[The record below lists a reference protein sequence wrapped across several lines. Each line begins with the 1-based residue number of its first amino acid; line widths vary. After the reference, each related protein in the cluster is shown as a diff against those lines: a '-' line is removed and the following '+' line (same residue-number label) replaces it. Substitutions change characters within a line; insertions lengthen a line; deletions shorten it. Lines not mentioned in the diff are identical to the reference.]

1 MLTYMVVTDDKYELP
16 LFVCDTER
24 ELRRYLGFSTHQ
36 TLANRFYRSNT
47 GVVRSHKG
55 VRYFRM
61 DSDTGEIFKGKLPN
75 YVYVQTQIE
84 KGRRKIERKRQKAR
98 RADA

>member
-1 MLTYMVVTDDKYELP
+1 MLVYMAVTDDKYELP
-16 LFVCDTER
+16 LFICDTEK
-24 ELRRYLGFSTHQ
+24 ELRTYLGYSPDY
-36 TLANRFYRSNT
+36 TLANRFYRSPT

-61 DSDTGEIFKGKLPN
+61 NSETGKIYTGKLPKR
-75 YVYVQTQIE
+75 VYRQIQIE
-84 KGRRKIERKRQKAR
+84 KGRRRIERKRPKDR

>member
-16 LFVCDTER
+16 LFICDTER
-24 ELRRYLGFSTHQ
+24 ELRIFLEFPMHQ
-36 TLANRFYRSNT
+36 TLANRFYRSET

-61 DSDTGEIFKGKLPN
+61 DSDTGEIFKGKLPPG
-75 YVYVQTQIE
+75 VYKQAQIE
-84 KGRRKIERKRQKAR
+84 KGKRRSERKRQKNR
-98 RADA
+98 RANA